1 MQRILDRKPRK
12 KDFQFYSGNFNKL
25 ILLDFFNP
33 KSAIKNPKSCL
44 NGLFVQALN
53 RHFGICGID
62 NECDLNNQ
70 LVQVISNNLTG

>member
-1 MQRILDRKPRK
+1 VLDRKPRK

-25 ILLDFFNP
+25 ILLDFINP

-53 RHFGICGID
+53 TFIYLLLSTIFCK
-62 NECDLNNQ
+62 LF
-70 LVQVISNNLTG
+70 